1 MLAVAHNLT
10 DRQDHTDELA
20 ALQCQILNCS
30 DVLTGGMLYLQA
42 DQP

>member
-10 DRQDHTDELA
+10 DRQDHTDKLA
-20 ALQCQILNCS
+20 ALQCQILNCP
-30 DVLTGGMLYLQA
+30 DALTVGILYLQA